1 MTIFCPH
8 CHTYFPTGD
17 ACPSCGWQR
26 PRLHTP
32 AAPGQPLWAARLP
45 GRAAAHLLL
54 STLDDLP
61 LLLAGWGF
69 LPRRADTRPQDG
81 GIVALRPD
89 MDAPLWSVTLG
100 MPVQGGPALA
110 GESILVGYG
119 EGGVGAGKGGLA
131 ALSIAHGET
140 LWRLDAR
147 ANVRGAVTVAAAEGL
162 AFFTAD
168 DGQLHALQ
176 LRNHEAL
183 WQQPAAPKA
192 GPMPASP
199 ALVRIRG
206 RLSSVI
212 AASYTARFDREPARI
227 TSFDLQGRVRWQRT
241 FPASVR
247 DQPLVDGQRLF
258 VAGFAQHPSAG
269 VLAAYDAHSCDSLWP
284 QPFRVEA
291 PPGSRRN
298 QGFVAQ
304 PLLHKNTLYLGSLN
318 HTLYAID
325 AATGKERWRWEAP
338 HGIIT
343 RVALVEGLL
352 IFGDTAGCVHALD
365 MATRKEVWA
374 YDLGAPISAHP
385 LVQDGVIFV
394 AADNGQTVALPW
406 HGGRYA
412 WAAQRLVAAQRWDE
426 AGDLWA
432 LAAHFHP
439 QQEDAHRQEAQRAW
453 KQAARTQKV
462 ADFLLAAGEKQ
473 EALTSLM
480 RAAQKLRLRDRGR
493 SASLF
498 WRAHGLAFRL
508 SRYDLALNAAEALA
522 DLLSLPQLQIEPRN
536 AGEYTQGEAG
546 RLTLRI
552 ENVGAGVAPDG
563 IHFWLGGGLQ
573 EDAIFFI
580 QEVIQPG
587 QMLNIPLTIVPTAKE
602 SALMVEY
609 RYATGR
615 QDIPSLRG
623 VLEIPIHA
631 RPPRAK
637 PVQIG
642 DVQHL
647 HVTIAA
653 ATEEGV
659 AIETGDV
666 ALLKSQ
672 GDIGDIHIDG
682 DAGAVIQR
690 GGDMGDVSV
699 GGDVGFIRK
708 GGEK

>member
-1 MTIFCPH
+1 MKIFCPH

-17 ACPSCGWQR
+17 ACPNCGWQR

-32 AAPGQPLWAARLP
+32 AAAGQPLWAARLP

-54 STLDDLP
+54 ITLDDQP

-89 MDAPLWSVTLG
+89 MDEPLWSVTLG

-110 GESILVGYG
+110 GESILVGFG

-131 ALSIAHGET
+131 ALSMTHGKT

-176 LRNHEAL
+176 LRNHESL

-206 RLSSVI
+206 QLSGVI

-227 TSFDLQGRVRWQRT
+227 TAFDLRGRVRWQRT

-247 DQPLVDGQRLF
+247 DQPLVAGRRLF
-258 VAGFAQHPSAG
+258 IAGFRQHPPAG
-269 VLAAYDAHSCDSLWP
+269 VLAAFDAHTGDPLWP

-291 PPGSRRN
+291 PSGSRKN

-304 PLLHKNTLYLGSLN
+304 PLLHKDTIYLGSLN
-318 HTLYAID
+318 HMLYAID
-325 AATGKERWRWEAP
+325 ADTGRERWRWEAP

-343 RVALVEGLL
+343 RIALVEGLL
-352 IFGDTAGCVHALD
+352 IFGDTAGRVHALD
-365 MATRKEVWA
+365 MATREEVWT
-374 YDLGAPISAHP
+374 YDLGAAVSAHP
-385 LVQDGVIFV
+385 LLQDGVIFL
-394 AADNGQTVALPW
+394 AADNGETAALPW

-412 WAAQRLVAAQRWDE
+412 WAAQRLAAAQRWDE

-432 LAAHFHP
+432 LAAHVHP
-439 QQEDAHRQEAQRAW
+439 EQEDAYRQKALRAW
-453 KQAARTQKV
+453 TRAGQVQKV
-462 ADFLLAAGEKQ
+462 AYFLLAAGEKR
-473 EALTSLM
+473 EALASLM
-480 RAAQKLRLRDRGR
+480 GGAQKLRLRKPGE
-493 SASLF
+493 AVMF
-498 WRAHGLAFRL
+498 YWRAHKMAFRL
-508 SRYDLALNAAEALA
+508 GRYDLAQTAAEALA
-522 DLLSLPQLQIEPRN
+522 DLLPLPRLQIEARN
-536 AGEYTQGEAG
+536 VGEYTQGETG
-546 RLTLRI
+546 TLTLRI
-552 ENVGAGVAPDG
+552 ENVGRGVAPDG

-573 EDAIFFI
+573 KDVSYFI
-580 QEVIQPG
+580 PGEIHPG
-587 QMLNIPLTIVPTAKE
+587 QMLNIPLSIIPTARE
-602 SALMVEY
+602 SVLVVEY

-615 QDIPSLRG
+615 RDMPSLRG

-642 DVQHL
+642 DVQEL
-647 HVTIAA
+647 RVTIAA

-666 ALLKSQ
+666 ASFKSQ

-682 DAGAVIQR
+682 DAGAVIHR
-690 GGDMGDVSV
+690 EGAMGDVSV
-699 GGDVGFIRK
+699 GGDVGYIRR
-708 GGEK
+708 GGKP